1 MATGGRRGRAVP
13 LSKSFS
19 RRLRHGRTGFGGS
32 GHARG
37 MMQLHVA
44 SAPSRCRRCW
54 PTGGEETD
62 GARWER
68 RSGGRRYGG
77 SDDGDDAG
85 AGEQGGGGGG
95 EMSMVRYWRR
105 SSVGA
110 GSGSTAVDGGHGIAS
125 RPNAGASAGIARPRA
140 ISPTAVMNCNAPRA
154 EGQCGGDGVTD
165 GCHRGG
171 SGEAAEEG
179 EIEDDGAVSAGVAQ
193 QSMEMPM
200 RTFLNW
206 YRCADYTAYVFNTRP
221 LACQP
226 CQMPQVYYMR
236 QSRLDR
242 RRNTTVTEYERHRV
256 APVNCGWRIPD
267 LATLLDRVIVLK
279 KPDPDLWKRVIKHTP

>member
-37 MMQLHVA
+37 MMQLDVA
-44 SAPSRCRRCW
+44 SAPSRCRHHR

-68 RSGGRRYGG
+68 RSGGRRCGG
-77 SDDGDDAG
+77 GDDGDDAG
-85 AGEQGGGGGG
+85 AGEQGGGGG
-95 EMSMVRYWRR
+95 EMR

-110 GSGSTAVDGGHGIAS
+110 GSGSTAVDGGHRIVS
-125 RPNAGASAGIARPRA
+125 RPNAGIARPCA

-154 EGQCGGDGVTD
+154 EGRCGSDGVTD
-165 GCHRGG
+165 GYRRGG

-179 EIEDDGAVSAGVAQ
+179 EIEDDGAEERRKWEADMDCLTCGVYVGPTLTQPPHRTKPGSKLPRDLKRTVLLVEGRLVSGFVIGGRFCI
-193 QSMEMPM
+193 SM
-200 RTFLNW
+200 T
-206 YRCADYTAYVFNTRP
+206 
-221 LACQP
+221 
-226 CQMPQVYYMR
+226 
-236 QSRLDR
+236 S
-242 RRNTTVTEYERHRV
+242 
-256 APVNCGWRIPD
+256 
-267 LATLLDRVIVLK
+267 
-279 KPDPDLWKRVIKHTP
+279 